1 MEESGFDVEGAPAS
15 SELDGTSGCVL
26 LCDTLVSD

>member
-1 MEESGFDVEGAPAS
+1 MEESGFDAEEASTS

-26 LCDTLVSD
+26 PWGTLVSD